1 MAKIEIN
8 NVKNRFLP
16 ISESVLKGLEP
27 EPKITDFTITKELGS
42 GSFGRVYLVTHKKT
56 KVQYAIKAI
65 DKRDKTNIEEK
76 PYFRREVEVMY
87 KIHHPNVV
95 KLFGHFE
102 DNNYCYFI
110 MEYISKGN
118 IYGLIPQDKKKRL
131 STQIVAS
138 LIKDVISAV
147 YFLHNMDP
155 PIIHRDIKPENV
167 LLAEGMIAKL
177 TDFGWSNYMQE
188 DEKRTTVC
196 GTPIYLAP
204 EIIKEQG
211 HDERVDVWCIGVLLF
226 ELLTANVPFQGNDLE
241 TLKNNILKLKIAWPR
256 DINLDAKNLIMK
268 ILKLDP
274 NARITLSEMLSHPFI
289 TKYFPNAPQSLIK
302 PDNET
307 KFKPFIVSKDDP
319 KTWDPYPKDSQKNN
333 DNNNQTDNT
342 NNQKEIK
349 ITKQKSRDASPKQKG
364 KSPSRVP
371 TDNHSPRREKE
382 KKAEKVENTEK
393 VEKAETSEKKEKYE
407 KIEKD
412 KVTNEKY
419 KNVKEKYENLLK
431 DYEFLKIR
439 GNTGEPLDNELKSLK
454 NLLKDKEERVAQLA
468 GMVKNTG
475 KEGES
480 KDDNESYLKMKV
492 DELDKE
498 NEALKNKVMRYEQVI
513 KSQKSGEIENNLR
526 ELRDSMSNKDRFSN
540 AIEKLKKRINEDSQ
554 NNLNEI
560 IKEKEKELA
569 KIKEDEKIR
578 REKEKKKFTTI
589 IKKYDKTLNLVEKE
603 NKELREKIKNLLLKG
618 GVKK

>member
-16 ISESVLKGLEP
+16 IPESVAKGLEP

-56 KVQYAIKAI
+56 KVQYALKAI

-131 STQIVAS
+131 SSQIVAS

-167 LLAEGMIAKL
+167 LLAEGMVAKL

-211 HDERVDVWCIGVLLF
+211 HDERVDIWCIGVLLF
-226 ELLTANVPFQGNDLE
+226 ELMTANVPFQGNDLE
-241 TLKNNILKLKIAWPR
+241 TLKSNILKLKIAWPR

-274 NARITLSEMLSHPFI
+274 NARIPLSEMLSHPFI
-289 TKYFPNAPQSLIK
+289 TKYFPNAAQSLIK
-302 PDNET
+302 PNKES
-307 KFKPFIVSKDDP
+307 KSVPFIVSKDDP
-319 KTWDPYPKDSQKNN
+319 KTWEPYPKDSQK
-333 DNNNQTDNT
+333 
-342 NNQKEIK
+342 EV
-349 ITKQKSRDASPKQKG
+349 KQRSRGQSPKEKS
-364 KSPSRVP
+364 KSPDKVP
-371 TDNHSPRREKE
+371 TDSKSPRKDKE
-382 KKAEKVENTEK
+382 KKMEKN
-393 VEKAETSEKKEKYE
+393 E

-412 KVTNEKY
+412 KVTVEKF
-419 KNVKEKYENLLK
+419 KNMREKYENLLK
-431 DYEFLKIR
+431 DYNNLKKR
-439 GNTGEPLDNELKSLK
+439 GNTGEPVDNELKSLK
-454 NLLKDKEERVAQLA
+454 NVLKEKEEKVAQLV
-468 GMVKNTG
+468 GLIKNS

-480 KDDNESYLKMKV
+480 NNNDNDSYLKMKV

-498 NEALKNKVMRYEQVI
+498 NESLRNKVVRYEQFI
-513 KSQKSGEIENNLR
+513 QSQQGTMENNFR
-526 ELRDSMSNKDRFSN
+526 VLRDSMTSKDKFN
-540 AIEKLKKRINEDSQ
+540 TAIEQFKNKINEESQ
-554 NNLNEI
+554 KNLNEI
-560 IKEKEKELA
+560 IKEKEKELS

-589 IKKYDKTLNLVEKE
+589 INKYDKTLNLVEKE
-603 NKELREKIKNLLLKG
+603 NKELREKIKSLMLKDSM
-618 GVKK
+618 KP